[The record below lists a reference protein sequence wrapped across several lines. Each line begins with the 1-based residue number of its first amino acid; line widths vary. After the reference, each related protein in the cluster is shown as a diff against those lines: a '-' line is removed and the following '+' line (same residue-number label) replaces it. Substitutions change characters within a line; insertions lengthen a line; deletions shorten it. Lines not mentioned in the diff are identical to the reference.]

1 MQSPRNS
8 KMIKDVIKIL
18 FRKCGL
24 SINSIDTIRYLENK
38 DRLPPPNID
47 GITFALS
54 ILFSTGRAGGL
65 NFLQVGACDGK
76 SGDPIFEYAKLG
88 VMNSV
93 FLEPVPQTFKKL
105 QETYNGVPNAKF
117 LNCALGGQDGTSRFY
132 TIEGVD
138 ACQIASF
145 EKSFVE
151 KWAPDFKQN
160 ASIQEIDVEVVSYK
174 TLSLKFDIEHFHI
187 VQIDVEGHDDEIV
200 KSILNSGEK
209 LPLIINFESV
219 HINKSKAVHLFN
231 ELNLN
236 YYFFHDKWNT
246 IAINK
251 AFIKML

>member
-1 MQSPRNS
+1 ML
-8 KMIKDVIKIL
+8 KEIIKS
-18 FRKCGL
+18 FTRKFGL
-24 SINSIDTIRYLENK
+24 SINSLDTIRYLESK

-54 ILFSTGRAGGL
+54 ILFSTGRAEGL

-76 SGDPIFEYAKLG
+76 SGDPIFEFAKLG

-93 FLEPVPQTFKKL
+93 FLEPVPQSFKKL
-105 QETYNGVPNAKF
+105 QDTYKGVANARF
-117 LNCALGGQDGTSRFY
+117 LNCALGVEDGTSKFY
-132 TIEGVD
+132 TIEGLD

-160 ASIQEIDVEVVSYK
+160 AVIQEIYVDVVSYK
-174 TLSLKFDIEHFHI
+174 SLSLKLAADQFHI
-187 VQIDVEGHDDEIV
+187 VQIDVEGRDDEIV

-219 HINKSKAVHLFN
+219 HINKSKAQHLFN
-231 ELNLN
+231 ELNIN

-246 IAINK
+246 IAIK
-251 AFIKML
+251 KDFIKTI